1 MAPNIPFFVF
11 VVLSQLLLLNSA
23 DDDGNRRRGD
33 CLSFPCGELVLAA
46 GVQVQLE
53 HGGRWYEVDKISQGD
68 TLTIYDEILATQLN
82 QRDCQS
88 LNNLSLPN
96 LPYVSFEIVP
106 NLTLCKCETSSNISL
121 PNETELRHT
130 PCDNYAIYY
139 HRPKPPPNDDM
150 NQDDRLSS
158 LCPCPTIQLP
168 LSEPP
173 SDNGNVFDL
182 LTPNVSVEVYI
193 SGLCSTCYRRGGIC
207 LARNQNFYCGKGMTK
222 SGEKLAL
229 GMNKSGVKLALG
241 LIVGAISLLISCS
254 IALYF
259 RRRIWCISM
268 FRKSDT
274 DLETFIRNNGT
285 SSPKRYSYLDI
296 KKMTD
301 SFKEKLG
308 KGGFGSVYK
317 GKAPDGH
324 FVAVKVLNT
333 TKGDGQDFVNEDRR
347 HLTSGELFNAAIG
360 TARGLEYLH
369 SGCNTRIL
377 HFDIKPHNILLDENF
392 LPKIADF
399 GLAKLCTTKE
409 SIVSM
414 LEARGTIGYIAPEVF
429 CRNVG
434 GVSHKSDVY
443 NDDSGDGRRK
453 KEHRCRSRPNQ

>member
-33 CLSFPCGELVLAA
+33 CLSFPCGELGDLTFPFTEGDRPDCGLFVVNSCNSTSRGCAGAA
-46 GVQVQLE
+46 
-53 HGGRWYEVDKISQGD
+53 RTWR
-68 TLTIYDEILATQLN
+68 TMLN

-333 TKGDGQDFVNEDRR
+333 TKGDGQDFVNEVASISR
-347 HLTSGELFNAAIG
+347 TSHVNIVTLLGFVWRVGKEL
-360 TARGLEYLH
+360 
-369 SGCNTRIL
+369 
-377 HFDIKPHNILLDENF
+377 
-392 LPKIADF
+392 
-399 GLAKLCTTKE
+399 
-409 SIVSM
+409 
-414 LEARGTIGYIAPEVF
+414 
-429 CRNVG
+429 
-434 GVSHKSDVY
+434 
-443 NDDSGDGRRK
+443 
-453 KEHRCRSRPNQ
+453 